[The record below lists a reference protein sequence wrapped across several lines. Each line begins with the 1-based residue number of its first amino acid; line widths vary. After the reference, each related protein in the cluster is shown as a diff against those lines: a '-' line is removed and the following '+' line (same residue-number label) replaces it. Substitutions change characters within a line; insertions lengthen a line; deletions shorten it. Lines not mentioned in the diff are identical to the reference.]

1 MSEFVNGLKT
11 QVSWLELKKHLAKEY
26 GHIIDDQDAQY
37 KLNNVQKQPG
47 QQIWQ
52 YIKDIDDTVEHMSDK
67 PDSQIKAAFIR
78 GLDDNTLV
86 RNFLSKPSFT
96 FDDCTKYALEYE
108 QTEDRLG
115 THKKNTG
122 ITVNS
127 QHKVLSCHLANK
139 STRQQLCVTIV
150 TNWDTEPVNVLCQL
164 KNY

>member
-1 MSEFVNGLKT
+1 MCQEFVNGLKT

-47 QQIWQ
+47 QRIRQ
-52 YIKDIDDTVEHMSDK
+52 YIKDIDDIVEHMSDK

-86 RNFLSKPSFT
+86 QKLLSKPSFT

-108 QTEDRLG
+108 QTED
-115 THKKNTG
+115 
-122 ITVNS
+122 
-127 QHKVLSCHLANK
+127 
-139 STRQQLCVTIV
+139 
-150 TNWDTEPVNVLCQL
+150 
-164 KNY
+164 